1 VHEKNTQWEI
11 LSFRYLLLV
20 NYVRDFGLCFLM
32 RINRTLLN
40 NPVPREA
47 VIYQIIRGE
56 DRTFEL
62 ERIRQQALRHTVYLM
77 CG

>member
-1 VHEKNTQWEI
+1 
-11 LSFRYLLLV
+11 
-20 NYVRDFGLCFLM
+20 M